1 METVGDD
8 LDAPLVADGRVE
20 VHISQAHV
28 PCNPRASFAT
38 HTGER
43 MLEREGSRCQ
53 HAGGGARRPVVA
65 ERVEQP
71 AAAAVTW
78 RTRRRSNTRNRAL
91 GMARSCRVGNTIA
104 RAANADLTCCILLQ
118 RCLRCA

>member
-38 HTGER
+38 HACDVV
-43 MLEREGSRCQ
+43 LEQEGS
-53 HAGGGARRPVVA
+53 GGTRGTPELTRK
-65 ERVEQP
+65 QP
-71 AAAAVTW
+71 TAAAVTRRKRQGMAKAGIIIFCIIIW
-78 RTRRRSNTRNRAL
+78 FLLSVIALVSFWMLFLLSSQKRTRGLTSI
-91 GMARSCRVGNTIA
+91 GGWRV
-104 RAANADLTCCILLQ
+104 
-118 RCLRCA
+118 